1 MPRQSDIHA
10 AFVAAIQL
18 NPKDYRCLRMDGFVS
33 PLVTVNWDRSLKG
46 G

>member
-1 MPRQSDIHA
+1 MPRQSDVNS
-10 AFVAAIQL
+10 AFHAAIQL
-18 NPKDYRCLRMDGFVS
+18 NPKDYRCLRTDGFVS